1 MNASTLTNMSI
12 GEALRGDVPSSS
24 RRIGVVL
31 STLAVLF
38 LALDAA
44 MKLLAMPFVLEA
56 SAQLGLPG
64 SPEFARGLGAV
75 LLACTVLYA
84 WPRTAVIGAILL
96 TGYLGGAIATHV
108 RVSNP
113 LLSHTLFGAYVA
125 LFVWGGLFL
134 RDERVQALFGRR

>member
-38 LALDAA
+38 LAMDAT
-44 MKLLAMPFVLEA
+44 MKLLAMPVVLEA
-56 SAQLGLPG
+56 TAQLGFPG
-64 SPEFARGLGAV
+64 SPEFARGLGAL

-108 RVSNP
+108 RLSNP
-113 LLSHTLFGAYVA
+113 VLSHTLFGVYVA

-134 RDERVQALFGRR
+134 RDARVRALFTRR